1 MRKRSK
7 TSILLKIIG
16 TRFDTPVLRGVK
28 GLGMTGV
35 NSIISS
41 PSPLVTSSHSGSAL
55 SLSKGSERDYLRYPR
70 LVIGLAVALACA
82 VWASGSIRVSTAAE
96 NNPADAVID
105 ALQKSYDATVDF
117 VADFRQETE
126 VKTLN
131 RTMKASGKLSF
142 KRPGKMLW
150 RYDEPKSQFV
160 LTDGKHLYFYQPEQN
175 QVIKSPL
182 KNAFRGDIPLS
193 FLLGLGNLKK
203 DFNATLKASDD
214 NQNVVRLEP
223 KGEAGGFSEILIGV
237 SKASSDILWVS
248 VRDAASNLTTL
259 RFTGMR
265 KGVGVNDTLFQ
276 VKIPNGA
283 DIVELGQ

>member
-1 MRKRSK
+1 MRKK
-7 TSILLKIIG
+7 LEIWI
-16 TRFDTPVLRGVK
+16 
-28 GLGMTGV
+28 
-35 NSIISS
+35 
-41 PSPLVTSSHSGSAL
+41 
-55 SLSKGSERDYLRYPR
+55 R
-70 LVIGLAVALACA
+70 LAIGLSAVAMLPVAP
-82 VWASGSIRVSTAAE
+82 VSTSAE
-96 NNPADAVID
+96 NSSADAVAIVE
-105 ALQKSYDATVDF
+105 ALQKNYDATIDF

-150 RYDEPKSQFV
+150 RYDEPKNQFV

-214 NQNVVRLEP
+214 SQNILRLEP
-223 KGEAGGFSEILIGV
+223 KGEAGGYSEILVGV
-237 SKASSDILWVS
+237 SKASADILWVS

-259 RFTGMR
+259 RFAGMR
-265 KGVGVNDTLFQ
+265 KGVGVNDALFQ
-276 VKIPNGA
+276 IKIPNGA
-283 DIVELGQ
+283 DVVELGQ